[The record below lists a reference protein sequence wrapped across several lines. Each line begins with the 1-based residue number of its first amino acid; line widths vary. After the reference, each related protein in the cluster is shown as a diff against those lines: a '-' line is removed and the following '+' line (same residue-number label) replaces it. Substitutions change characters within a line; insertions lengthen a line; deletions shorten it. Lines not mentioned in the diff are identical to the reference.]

1 MFICLVG
8 SLFIEQ
14 FKMIKFAAN
23 IELDEP
29 KGSLGI
35 VCKLWLEILEVWSAK
50 NFSSSKITLLL
61 TKKSCQKSF
70 FNST

>member
-35 VCKLWLEILEVWSAK
+35 VCKLWLEILEVL
-50 NFSSSKITLLL
+50 IR
-61 TKKSCQKSF
+61 KKLFIKKDYAII
-70 FNST
+70 N